1 MLQHLLYYAARV
13 VRHADGVSF
22 LLVVLL
28 DGKVKLLLLANDMRH
43 AHLPVVAGHA
53 DI

>member
-13 VRHADGVSF
+13 VTHADGGEL
-22 LLVVLL
+22 LLVVLI
-28 DGKVKLLLLANDMRH
+28 DGKVKLLLLANDMRR